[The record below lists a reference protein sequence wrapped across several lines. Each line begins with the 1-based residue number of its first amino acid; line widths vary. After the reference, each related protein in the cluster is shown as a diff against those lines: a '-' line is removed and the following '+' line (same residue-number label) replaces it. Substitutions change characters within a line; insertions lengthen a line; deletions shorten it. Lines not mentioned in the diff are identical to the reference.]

1 MIIFANNIFM
11 FLDQKEKLVMKYLFN
26 SCNSCASKLISAE
39 NIIKFSLSKKHSL
52 SLYELEDIMNNLQ
65 KENYIDFV
73 LSDSKNG
80 LTYCVSLKTKGKFF
94 LKDLKK
100 QKRQNSFLLIRTIAL
115 AILSFLIGVLLK
127 AIFS

>member
-1 MIIFANNIFM
+1 M
-11 FLDQKEKLVMKYLFN
+11 FLDQKEKLVMKFLFD
-26 SCNSCASKLISAE
+26 SCSGKPSKLISAE
-39 NIIKFSLSKKHSL
+39 NIVQFALSKKHSL
-52 SLYELEDIMNNLQ
+52 SLYELDDIMTNLQ

-73 LSDSKNG
+73 SSDSKNG

-100 QKRQNSFLLIRTIAL
+100 QKKQNSFLVIRTIAL
-115 AILSFLIGVLLK
+115 AVLSFLIGVLLK